1 MFSMDHATPTDRCE
15 GDDEC
20 RLVVCDI
27 VQTSMLQVERPGCFV
42 DICELHFPAVV
53 PYADIYSI
61 EIRSDP
67 YPSAFIDGNVLNTQS
82 LSSSSTHCNDVPF
95 SVAPMSRVFVITI
108 GAQAAAVRRRGGRL
122 VSFMFFIPLSTI
134 TEQIRSKSTFQPHV
148 IEDLSMERD
157 LFEILPAPGP
167 RRDIAAVW
175 SQWGPNGSR
184 AFLYM
189 TTDLNMDYVCN
200 MYGSRYA
207 RTYPPG
213 RRMVTRVQLLD
224 FNQLSVRRKHN
235 EEQSHSGTVD
245 ADKIGRAH
253 V

>member
-82 LSSSSTHCNDVPF
+82 SSSSSTHCNDVPF

-108 GAQAAAVRRRGGRL
+108 GAQANAIRRRGGRGPEPGAQGKQGIGL
-122 VSFMFFIPLSTI
+122 VG
-134 TEQIRSKSTFQPHV
+134 
-148 IEDLSMERD
+148 D
-157 LFEILPAPGP
+157 
-167 RRDIAAVW
+167 
-175 SQWGPNGSR
+175 
-184 AFLYM
+184 
-189 TTDLNMDYVCN
+189 TTDQSMREDNEHL
-200 MYGSRYA
+200 
-207 RTYPPG
+207 TG
-213 RRMVTRVQLLD
+213 RLVE
-224 FNQLSVRRKHN
+224 LSF
-235 EEQSHSGTVD
+235 SISS
-245 ADKIGRAH
+245 
-253 V
+253 